1 MSHVRKHTTLLI
13 FTANAVRYREQLQG
27 HVDSRGYAINRS
39 ISEIGCG
46 TFSPSD
52 GKQEGEL
59 HVAKTA
65 HFIGF
70 VE

>member
-1 MSHVRKHTTLLI
+1 MLSDTGSS
-13 FTANAVRYREQLQG
+13 YRDK
-27 HVDSRGYAINRS
+27 DSRSYAINRS
-39 ISEIGCG
+39 VSEIGRG

-52 GKQEGEL
+52 GKQEGGL

-65 HFIGF
+65 HFICF